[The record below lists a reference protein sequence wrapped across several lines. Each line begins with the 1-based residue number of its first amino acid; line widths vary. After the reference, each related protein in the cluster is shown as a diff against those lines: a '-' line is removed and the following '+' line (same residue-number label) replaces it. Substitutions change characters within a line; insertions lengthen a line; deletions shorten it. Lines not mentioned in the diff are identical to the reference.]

1 MGTLIA
7 SLASV
12 ISYKIY
18 TSEFGNDNYMKSFT
32 LFNVLGLIIF
42 VPIVYILIILKNI

>member
-18 TSEFGNDNYMKSFT
+18 TSEFNSVNNKYLKLFT
-32 LFNVLGLIIF
+32 FYNILGLIVIT
-42 VPIVYILIILKNI
+42 PLVYLLL